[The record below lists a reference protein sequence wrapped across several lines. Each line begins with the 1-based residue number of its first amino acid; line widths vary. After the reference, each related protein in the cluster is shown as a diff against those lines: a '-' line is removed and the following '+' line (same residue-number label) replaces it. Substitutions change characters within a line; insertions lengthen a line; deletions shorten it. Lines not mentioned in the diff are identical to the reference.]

1 MYDDNIIR
9 EEAVMPRLTKEQLD
23 AVRYVSMDDFIYRI
37 NQITDINDKIDFAT
51 RYLLDYGHKDKPDV
65 SFYEA
70 LYIARFKISD
80 ASYDL
85 KEKFDND
92 DDIDHGYY
100 LGDQSNVV
108 NPYATG
114 ESVDMQGR
122 TFMAHPI
129 QYLKAH
135 AMKLAQD
142 IEDKEEK
149 SPEDL
154 ANKEYYIQIA
164 MELSHKDEPDKFEEY
179 EKDHTTLELN
189 TRLQERYNGKRAL
202 KNAISATKSNFIT
215 KYFDSNEYKALVQ
228 AEKNYNDPNHEDYRN
243 PDDLETAAAEY
254 LMHKIP
260 NWNPENGYPTEEQI
274 NAFSGK
280 AKARVEYA
288 INLAKCLH
296 DVRDKAHHFNQL
308 KYHNRNVK
316 FDVRDAFM
324 PEVQQNKELD
334 QSSFQEELSN
344 DIESENENENVIVN
358 NNNEK
363 DNKELEEELE
373 PNVKK

>member
-1 MYDDNIIR
+1 
-9 EEAVMPRLTKEQLD
+9 MPRLTKEQLD
-23 AVRYVSMDDFIYRI
+23 AVRYVSMDDFVYRI
-37 NQITDINDKIDFAT
+37 NQIRDINDKVAFAT
-51 RYLLDYGHKDKPDV
+51 RYLLDYGNKDKPDV

-70 LYIARFKISD
+70 LYIARAKISD

-85 KEKFDND
+85 KVAFD
-92 DDIDHGYY
+92 DDDEIDHGNY
-100 LGDQSNVV
+100 LGDASYVV
-108 NPYATG
+108 NPYATS
-114 ESVDMQGR
+114 ERADMQGR

-189 TRLQERYNGKRAL
+189 TRMQERYNGRRAL

-228 AEKNYNDPNHEDYRN
+228 AEKNYNNPDHEDYRN

-274 NAFSGK
+274 NAFKGK
-280 AKARVEYA
+280 AKARIEYA
-288 INLAKCLH
+288 INLAKSLH
-296 DVRDKAHHFNQL
+296 DIRDKAHHFDQI
-308 KYHNRNVK
+308 KYHNRNLE
-316 FDVRDAFM
+316 FDPQNAFM
-324 PEVQQNKELD
+324 PEVQHNNALD
-334 QSSFQEELSN
+334 QSSFQEELDKS
-344 DIESENENENVIVN
+344 IESENENNIVN
-358 NNNEK
+358 KDNEINNE
-363 DNKELEEELE
+363 EVEEDLE
-373 PNVKK
+373 PII